1 MQREHTHCCRCFHC
15 FTLPVYTNTHTQ
27 PDAAGVGWPQLNL
40 GWVAM
45 LFAVGGC
52 EWTHE
57 DECVVGSPLAAVWP
71 KQRGGTQLL

>member
-1 MQREHTHCCRCFHC
+1 
-15 FTLPVYTNTHTQ
+15 
-27 PDAAGVGWPQLNL
+27 
-40 GWVAM
+40 M